1 MSMRDIL
8 KMIAPKLATF
18 AVVTAA
24 AIAAYVLYIRYTDL
38 PWTRDAQVSANVIQI
53 TPRVSGYLVHVGVD
67 DNQFVHQGELLFKID
82 PSSYQL
88 SVDQAL
94 ITLDQARENVA
105 ALEADVRAAQ
115 ATVKQRKAAVTSAQS
130 QIDQAQ
136 AGLISAEAEI
146 SEAASGI
153 LSAQA
158 MIAQNKA
165 QLDEATR
172 EAERATR
179 LAKSKAGSVE
189 TAESK
194 AAAVKGSKAQLDSAN
209 AGLQQA
215 EAALE
220 KAKSAKNE
228 AIAKVAAAQ
237 SGLLEAQA
245 AVTTAI
251 ANEDQAKAQL
261 GEPGEANVHVR
272 SAKVQ
277 LEEAKLQLNWTAIRA
292 PTDGYITNMSL
303 LKETYVSAGTPF
315 ALFVDSSSFHVDAY
329 FEETKLKHIQPGD
342 PANITLM
349 GYSDLNIEG
358 EVESIGYAIN
368 PPNLAQ
374 TTGPDN
380 LIPTIQPSFD
390 WIRLAQRVPVRVR
403 FKSIPQDLHLVSGTT
418 ASISIQK

>member
-1 MSMRDIL
+1 MSMRAISKIIL
-8 KMIAPKLATF
+8 PKLVTL
-18 AVVTAA
+18 AVVLAA
-24 AIAAYVLYIRYTDL
+24 AISGYTLYVRYTDH
-38 PWTRDAQVSANVIQI
+38 PWTRDAQVSADVIQI
-53 TPRVSGYLVHVGVD
+53 TPRVSGYLVDVAVK
-67 DNQFVHQGELLFKID
+67 DNQFVQQGQLLFKID
-82 PSSYQL
+82 PASYQL

-94 ITLDQARENVA
+94 VALDQAREDVA
-105 ALEADVRAAQ
+105 VLEADVRAAQ

-136 AGLISAEAEI
+136 AGLKSADAEI
-146 SEAASGI
+146 KEAGAGM

-158 MIAQNKA
+158 MIDQSKA
-165 QLDEATR
+165 QLDEANR
-172 EAERATR
+172 ESERAKR

-194 AAAVKGSKAQLDSAN
+194 AAAAIASKAQLDSAN

-215 EAALE
+215 QAMLD

-228 AIAKVAAAQ
+228 ALAKVTAAQ

-245 AVTTAI
+245 AVTTSI
-251 ANEDQAKAQL
+251 ANEDQARAQL
-261 GEPGEANVHVR
+261 GAPGEANVNIR
-272 SAKVQ
+272 NAKVQ
-277 LEEAKLQLNWTAIRA
+277 LKKTELQLKWTAIYA

-303 LKETYVSAGTPF
+303 LNETYVSAGTPF
-315 ALFVDSSSFHVDAY
+315 ALFVDSSSFHLNAY
-329 FEETKLKHIQPGD
+329 FEETKLQYIQPGD
-342 PANITLM
+342 QAFITLM
-349 GYSDLNIEG
+349 GYDDHPLEG

-374 TTGPDN
+374 TSGPEN

-403 FKSIPQDLHLVSGTT
+403 FKNIPKDLHLVSGTT
-418 ASISIQK
+418 ASISIRK